1 VEVRV
6 TPCSVA
12 TFATSRAVSKASRLY
27 DNSGWDL
34 VDGTKKGA
42 VKLEALKDEE
52 LPEELRGKSVEER
65 KAVLSAKEKE
75 RTEIQSRIQKLD
87 SERRKYLA
95 EKQKESASS
104 DGDDTLDKAILQ
116 SVKSQA
122 GGRSFTLE

>member
-1 VEVRV
+1 
-6 TPCSVA
+6 
-12 TFATSRAVSKASRLY
+12 VSKASRLY

-75 RTEIQSRIQKLD
+75 RTELQSRIQKLNQ
-87 SERRKYLA
+87 EREKYLA
-95 EKQKESASS
+95 EKQKESAS
-104 DGDDTLDKAILQ
+104 GADDTLDKAILQ
-116 SVKSQA
+116 SVKTQA
-122 GGRSFTLE
+122 GARSFTLE